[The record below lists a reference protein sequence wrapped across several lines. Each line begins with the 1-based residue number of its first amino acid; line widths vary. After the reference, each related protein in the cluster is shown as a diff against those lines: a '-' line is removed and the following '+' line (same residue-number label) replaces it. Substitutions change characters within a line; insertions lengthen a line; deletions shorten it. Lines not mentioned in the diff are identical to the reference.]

1 MPNNITYGSFQFPEI
16 SNCGLLYLCRFV
28 CVVEKWG
35 RQLNTGFIEEAVQWE
50 AYMAYYP
57 VAQKSAIMRIRS
69 LIVMIWFCAKASLQF
84 FSWVKI
90 NNKISL
96 TNMRLQWRLKS
107 FLLNPHLLCARI
119 CISNFS
125 SPLIPRAIG
134 HSSNWKKHNHLL
146 ALDTILSLIMA

>member
-69 LIVMIWFCAKASLQF
+69 LIVMIWFCAKASLMSEDKLKNFIKQYETAAASEKF
-84 FSWVKI
+84 LIKS
-90 NNKISL
+90 SL
-96 TNMRLQWRLKS
+96 VVRQNLYLQ
-107 FLLNPHLLCARI
+107 LLVSVNSAGNR
-119 CISNFS
+119 
-125 SPLIPRAIG
+125 PLQ
-134 HSSNWKKHNHLL
+134 
-146 ALDTILSLIMA
+146 